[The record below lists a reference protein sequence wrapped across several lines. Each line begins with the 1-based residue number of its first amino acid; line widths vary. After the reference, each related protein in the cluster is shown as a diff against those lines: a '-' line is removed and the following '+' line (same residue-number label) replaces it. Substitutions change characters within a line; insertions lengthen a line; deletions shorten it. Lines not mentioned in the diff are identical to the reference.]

1 MAGFFSGDP
10 ACRCSVQFP
19 WRGIIAVSRDGKKT
33 VTVLETDR
41 LTIRELT
48 SDDAAFIFE
57 LVNDPD
63 WLRYIGDRHVR
74 SLDDARAYIAKGPMD
89 MIARFGFGLWRVALK
104 RDDTPIGMCGLLKRE
119 TMEDVDIGFAFLP
132 AFRTQGYG
140 REAAAATLALGRTK
154 FGLRRI
160 VATTAMDNDASGRL
174 LEKLGFRFERNF
186 RPGSEDREVKLFA
199 IEL

>member
-1 MAGFFSGDP
+1 MP
-10 ACRCSVQFP
+10 
-19 WRGIIAVSRDGKKT
+19 

-48 SDDAAFIFE
+48 PDDAAFIFE

-63 WLRYIGDRHVR
+63 WLRYIGDRNVR
-74 SLDDARAYIAKGPMD
+74 SLDDASGYIAKGPTEMYS
-89 MIARFGFGLWRVALK
+89 RFGFGLWRVALK
-104 RDDTPIGMCGLLKRE
+104 SDDTPIGMCGLLKRE

-132 AFRTQGYG
+132 AFRANGYG
-140 REAAAATLALGRTK
+140 REAATATLALGCTK

-186 RPGSEDREVKLFA
+186 KPGNEDREVKLFG
-199 IEL
+199 IQF